1 MVCGTIQTHRVAS
14 VRYFYATLFSVS
26 WRITLLGK
34 ISATREEKTLVR
46 FESSRAVALLARL
59 VLFPQKAHSREE
71 LIELLWPEVERDVSL
86 VRLRHTLRTLR
97 QPLEAG
103 LPAGSVLIADRIA
116 VRINPDAIQT
126 DVGEFEKAVK
136 LKSFEKARELYSG
149 ELLPGLYDDWI
160 LEERYRLEALA
171 EGMPSADS
179 PLPVRSPP
187 APSNGGE
194 DDASWVRVSLPPYLT
209 AFFGREAEREAVS
222 QLLGR
227 ARLVTLTGLGGT
239 GKTRLSVE
247 VLRSVAPNYP
257 FSAFV
262 ALGECLAAQQIPGRI
277 RDVLGLPAVE
287 ADPLDQIAFKLAD
300 APALLILD
308 NLEQLVDS
316 GGAELVETL
325 LARLP
330 QLTVLVTSRRALGI
344 PGERLFPLESLPGAD
359 ALALFLDRVQASRPG
374 FHVTEGNR
382 EDVLAV
388 CEGLEGIPL
397 ALELAAARIRA
408 FSPSEMR
415 AELQSRFDWL
425 ARTGLKG
432 DKDDRH
438 RSLAAALEWSW
449 RLLPIA
455 QQRFL
460 ANLSLFRAPFTSA
473 EAASVTDYPDARE
486 RLENLAND
494 SLVQSAESETSGET
508 RFALLETVRE
518 FARSRLEKPEAA
530 RTRFRR
536 RFLVHPTRDE
546 NTATAWE
553 YALQDEDGEYA
564 YDFASHYEQDWTG
577 LLGVARALDFLVR
590 TRALPCDDP
599 KRRLDAALLH
609 AECLLR
615 NSDRQ
620 GAMALMAE
628 TVAPLEEV
636 GGELLA
642 EALQL
647 QAQIGL
653 YDAPQEVTLALV
665 ERSLSLTQT
674 PLLRAQAL
682 RTKGCLL
689 CQTPDFDAA
698 EPIFDEAAAL
708 YAEDAP
714 GVGRLLNNRG
724 HLARRRRQFEES
736 LRLYTLAVEW
746 AVKAGDNILVR
757 NSQSNIPDILA
768 CLGRHAEA
776 VEAGLACLKTEEA
789 HGDRHLILNA
799 LWNLADAFLGTEEW
813 ERAARLRS
821 ASAMLWVQEVR
832 PLSDEDKEEIE
843 VFRAEIARQLD
854 EATLNRLWAEGEKLT
869 LKEALALARR

>member
-1 MVCGTIQTHRVAS
+1 MG
-14 VRYFYATLFSVS
+14 

-34 ISATREEKTLVR
+34 IEATREEKTLTR

-59 VLFPQKAHSREE
+59 VLFPQRTHPREE
-71 LIELLWPEVERDVSL
+71 LIELLWPEVEREVSL

-116 VRINPDAIQT
+116 VRINPNAIQT
-126 DVGEFEKAVK
+126 DVGEFEKAVQQK
-136 LKSFEKARELYSG
+136 NFEKARGIYCG

-171 EGMPSADS
+171 EGMPPS
-179 PLPVRSPP
+179 PVPGTQPLG
-187 APSNGGE
+187 GGE
-194 DDASWVRVSLPPYLT
+194 SEVNLRAERFGGQLRVTLALPPYLT
-209 AFFGREAEREAVS
+209 AFFGREAEKEAVS

-247 VLRSVAPNYP
+247 VLRSVAPNYEY
-257 FSAFV
+257 SGFV
-262 ALGECLAAQQIPGRI
+262 ALGECLVAQQIPGRI
-277 RDVLGLPAVE
+277 RDALGLPAVN

-330 QLTVLVTSRRALGI
+330 QLTVLVTSRRALSI
-344 PGERLFPLESLPGAD
+344 PGERLFPLESLPNAD

-388 CEGLEGIPL
+388 CTGLEGIPL

-438 RSLAAALEWSW
+438 RSLSAALEWSW
-449 RLLPIA
+449 RLLPTA

-473 EAASVTDYPDARE
+473 EASGVTDYPDARE
-486 RLENLAND
+486 RLENLMAD
-494 SLVQSAESETSGET
+494 SLVQSVESEESGET
-508 RFALLETVRE
+508 RFAMLETVRE
-518 FARSRLEKPEAA
+518 FACPRLHGDREARA
-530 RTRFRR
+530 RFRAHY
-536 RFLVHPTRDE
+536 LAHPTRDE
-546 NTATAWE
+546 NMVRAWE
-553 YALQDEDGEYA
+553 YALDDGDGEDA
-564 YDFASHYEQDWTG
+564 HAFASRYEQDWTG
-577 LLGVARALDFLVR
+577 RLGVARALDFLIR
-590 TRALPCDDP
+590 TRSLPCDDP

-636 GGELLA
+636 GSELLA

-653 YDAPQEVTLALV
+653 YDAPQEVTLALL

-746 AVKAGDNILVR
+746 ATRAGDNILVR

-821 ASAMLWVQEVR
+821 ASAALWVREVR
-832 PLSDEDKEEIE
+832 PLSDEDLADVEC
-843 VFRAEIARQLD
+843 FRAELSKHLD
-854 EATLNRLWAEGEKLT
+854 EQTLARLWAEGEKLT
-869 LKEALALARR
+869 LKEALALART